1 MIPKRSGNQ
10 IFVTLFLFMACG
22 LFNHLSCQ
30 EKSGMSMEEDANS
43 YIPPLGQL
51 IDSAYKNSPML
62 ESQKALIFMR
72 ETQRKSAGIDWG
84 RYMLFFSEMRYGSVD
99 IVVWDKEIYSA
110 DPQNTMRYNV
120 GARLQ
125 MSIFDGLDL
134 KHKRNVANAQLGFEK
149 SKFEELKKLIS
160 EDVIRLWNK
169 LAAYKNILAIS
180 EDQRA
185 VQHSNLF
192 YAEQQFKAG
201 DIPLLEYA
209 RIKEMSIKAEQ
220 DYELT
225 IKEYRETYLLLESLT
240 GVKLSKM
247 NPNH

>member
-1 MIPKRSGNQ
+1 MAVR
-10 IFVTLFLFMACG
+10 LFSPVF
-22 LFNHLSCQ
+22 CQ
-30 EKSGMSMEEDANS
+30 EKPGTPNGEDPYS
-43 YIPPLGQL
+43 YILPLGQL

-62 ESQKALIFMR
+62 ESQKAMIFMR

-99 IVVWDKEIYSA
+99 IIVGSGVNYTFD

-120 GARLQ
+120 GARMQL
-125 MSIFDGLDL
+125 SIFDGLDL
-134 KHKRNVANAQLGFEK
+134 KHKRNVANAQVEFEK

-169 LAAYKNILAIS
+169 LIAYKKMLVIG
-180 EDQRA
+180 EDQKA
-185 VQHSNLF
+185 VQQSNLF

-209 RIKEMSIKAEQ
+209 RIKEISIKAEQ

-225 IKEYRETYLLLESLT
+225 FKEYRETYMLLESLT
-240 GVKLSKM
+240 GVNLSKT
-247 NPNH
+247 NPNR